1 MTDLATGIDPE
12 TIEKTTGTAAT
23 PPTPP
28 TSRPEPPGGRGGGSQ
43 LTRTTV
49 NLTPQA
55 VAALE
60 RMVADGQGPNK
71 SELINRGVQVLEII
85 QQVLGPNKNR
95 LTVKH
100 DDGTEERI
108 WIIGG

>member
-1 MTDLATGIDPE
+1 MTDLASDIDAD
-12 TIEKTTGTAAT
+12 IRSSTATT

-28 TSRPEPPGGRGGGSQ
+28 TARPQPPGGRGGGNQ

-55 VAALE
+55 VAALD
-60 RMVADGQGPNK
+60 RMIGDGQGPNK
-71 SELINRGVQVLEII
+71 SELINRGIQVLEII
-85 QQVLGPNKNR
+85 QHVLGPSNNR
-95 LTVKH
+95 LTIKR

-108 WIIGG
+108 WIVRG